1 MQESGINNQVSEKGN
16 SGNARKNQ
24 SVNDQERVHGN
35 DKGNNDQKSCKDGRD
50 KNTMEE
56 EEELKYFGKCEGN
69 KLTVI
74 FHAVLA
80 PHFKFEASQ
89 GDRIFMRFGGAAFG
103 NFNEDVVEVFPE
115 R

>member
-1 MQESGINNQVSEKGN
+1 MQESSIDNQVSEKGK

-24 SVNDQERVHGN
+24 SVNDQEHFQDN
-35 DKGNNDQKSCKDGRD
+35 DKGDNDQKSCQDGRD
-50 KNTMEE
+50 KNTIKEE
-56 EEELKYFGKCEGN
+56 KELEYFGKYKGN
-69 KLTVI
+69 KMTVL

-103 NFNEDVVEVFPE
+103 DFNENVVEVVPE